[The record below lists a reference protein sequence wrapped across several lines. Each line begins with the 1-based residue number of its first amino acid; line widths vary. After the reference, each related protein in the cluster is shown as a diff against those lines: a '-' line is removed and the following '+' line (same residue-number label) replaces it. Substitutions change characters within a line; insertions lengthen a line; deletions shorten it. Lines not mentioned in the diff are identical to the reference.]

1 MVGKTSKP
9 QTITR
14 RAALGALAAS
24 GPAALAAPALADQ
37 SAATIEWKMVTSW
50 PKNLPGPGVTAQR
63 ICDRIETM
71 SAGRI
76 RVRLFAAGEL
86 VPALGVFDA
95 VSSATAH
102 MGHTASFFW
111 QGKASASVFFTAIP
125 FGLLP
130 QEHITWIEQGGG
142 QELWDEL
149 YAPFN
154 IKPVMAGN
162 TGVQMGGWFKR
173 EINSLDDLK
182 GLKIRM
188 PGLGGEVLRQLGA
201 TPLTLAPGDLY
212 QALQTG
218 AIDAAEF
225 LGPWSDRAMGFQQV
239 VKSYYAP
246 GFHEPNGTGE
256 ALFNKTALEGLP
268 DDLRAIVLEACRA
281 ENGRS
286 LAESEW
292 QNAGALKVLQEEDGV
307 TVRFYPDDVLL
318 EMRRVTDEVLET
330 FAAKSPI
337 GGRIHES
344 FKAAKAR
351 LAPWS
356 NVSVR
361 RFLAARDGAV

>member
-1 MVGKTSKP
+1 MSDTEMKP
-9 QTITR
+9 GLSR
-14 RAALGALAAS
+14 RSALGMAA
-24 GPAALAAPALADQ
+24 AAAGSVLAAPALAQEDQ
-37 SAATIEWKMVTSW
+37 ATIEWKMVTSW

-63 ICDRIETM
+63 ICDQIGVM
-71 SAGRI
+71 SQGRM
-76 RVRLFAAGEL
+76 RVSLYAAGEL

-111 QGKASASVFFTAIP
+111 QGKAPAAVFYTAIP

-130 QEHITWIEQGGG
+130 LEHVAWIEQGGG
-142 QELWDEL
+142 QALWDEL

-154 IKPVMAGN
+154 IKAVMAGN
-162 TGVQMGGWFKR
+162 TGVQMGGWFNR
-173 EINSLDDLK
+173 EINGLEDLK

-188 PGLGGEVLRQLGA
+188 PGLGGEVLRRLGA
-201 TPLTLAPGDLY
+201 TPVTLPPGELY

-218 AIDAAEF
+218 VIDATEF
-225 LGPWSDRAMGFQQV
+225 LGPWSDRAMGFH
-239 VKSYYAP
+239 KATNFYYAP

-256 ALFNKTALEGLP
+256 ALFNKTALDGLP
-268 DDLRAIVLEACRA
+268 EDLRAIVLEACQA

-292 QNAGALKVLQEEDGV
+292 ENAGSLATLQEEDGV
-307 TVRFYPDDVLL
+307 VVKFYPDDVLSEL
-318 EMRRVTDEVLET
+318 RRISVEVLDE
-330 FAAKSPI
+330 FAARDDLS
-337 GGRIHES
+337 GRIHASYE
-344 FKAAKAR
+344 AAKAR

-361 RFLAARDGAV
+361 RFLRARDGSI

>member
-1 MVGKTSKP
+1 MSGKSHTSNLSRRSALGLAVG
-9 QTITR
+9 
-14 RAALGALAAS
+14 AAGGALAS
-24 GPAALAAPALADQ
+24 PALADEGG
-37 SAATIEWKMVTSW
+37 ATIEWKMVTSW

-63 ICDRIETM
+63 ICDRIGLM
-71 SAGRI
+71 SGGRM
-76 RVRLFAAGEL
+76 RVRLYAAGEL

-111 QGKASASVFFTAIP
+111 QGKAPAAVFFTAIP

-142 QELWDEL
+142 QALWDEL

-162 TGVQMGGWFKR
+162 TGVQMGGWYKR
-173 EINSLDDLK
+173 DINGLADLK

-188 PGLGGEVLRQLGA
+188 PGLGGEVMRRLGA
-201 TPLTLAPGDLY
+201 TPVNLAPGELY

-218 AIDAAEF
+218 VLDATEF
-225 LGPWSDRAMGFQQV
+225 LGPWSDRAMGFQKV
-239 VKSYYAP
+239 TKSYYAP

-268 DDLRAIVLEACRA
+268 EDLRAIVLEACRA
-281 ENGRS
+281 ENGRA

-292 QNAGALKVLQEEDGV
+292 ENAASLQALQENDGV
-307 TVRFYPDDVLL
+307 EIKFYPDEVLDAL
-318 EMRRVTDEVLET
+318 RSTSVEVLEE
-330 FAAKSPI
+330 FAAKDPLS
-337 GGRIHES
+337 GRIYAS
-344 FKAAKAR
+344 FLAAKAR
-351 LAPWS
+351 LSPWS
-356 NVSVR
+356 EVAVR
-361 RFLAARDGAV
+361 RFLTARDGEA